1 MTAMQPHPHPHP
13 HPHAPQRQQGIVLIG
28 VLVLLSLAALA
39 AVQYSQ
45 RRVHERQREAEEELL
60 YIGEQ
65 YRLAIESY
73 WRNSPGKTRVLPT
86 RLEELVLDPRFP
98 QPRRH
103 IRKLYADPLD
113 ASSAW
118 GLVKQGNALIGVY
131 SQAEGVPFRISG
143 FDEANVGFDGATSYA
158 DWRFKAKVFSAAPTG
173 GARPGSP
180 APSPAP
186 KPGSRSAA
194 R

>member
-1 MTAMQPHPHPHP
+1 MRPHPRAHP
-13 HPHAPQRQQGIVLIG
+13 RQQGIVLIG
-28 VLVLLSLAALA
+28 VMVLLALAALA

-73 WRNSPGKTRVLPT
+73 WRNSPGRTRVLPT
-86 RLEELVLDPRFP
+86 RLEDLVQDPRFP

-113 ASSAW
+113 PGSAW
-118 GLVKQGNALIGVY
+118 GLVKQGNALVGVF
-131 SQAEGVPFRISG
+131 SQAEGMPFRTTG
-143 FDEANVGFDGATSYA
+143 FADANVGFDGATSYA
-158 DWRFKAKVFSAAPTG
+158 DWKFKAKVYSAQPPAA
-173 GARPGSP
+173 ARPGSP
-180 APSPAP
+180 APTPAP
-186 KPGSRSAA
+186 QPGGRNAT

>member
-1 MTAMQPHPHPHP
+1 MKPHVE
-13 HPHAPQRQQGIVLIG
+13 RSRGIVLIG
-28 VLVLLSLAALA
+28 VMVLLALAALA

-73 WRNSPGKTRVLPT
+73 WRNPPGKVRVLPT
-86 RLEELVLDPRFP
+86 RLEDLVLDPRFP

-113 ASSAW
+113 AAAAW
-118 GLVKQGNALIGVY
+118 GLVKQGNALVGVY
-131 SQAEGVPFRISG
+131 SQAEGVPFRTTG
-143 FDEANVGFDGATSYA
+143 FAEANVGFDNATSYA
-158 DWRFKAKVFSAAPTG
+158 DWRFKAKVFSAPPPG

-180 APSPAP
+180 APAPAP
-186 KPGSRSAA
+186 QPGGRSAL